1 MVIFTDG
8 FQYHKDRV
16 ADDTLKREAILRS
29 GRFRVWILSWKDV
42 QSVFQAQGD
51 YATQTLTPQSMP
63 AGAQM
68 YQPSV
73 ASWHAESLQTDK
85 LSPMELLVKYLE
97 MDEAEDLFTAHAKAY
112 AFSLLEPKKR
122 TDAHAFAAWKNIVD
136 SITDA
141 LNSQT
146 DTFVQNDTVFGTW
159 VPRQNSSH
167 VSIYSGVSAS
177 EMKAKKTNAEV
188 SVFATLL
195 DSEDAR
201 TDKYEVEW
209 NGYWQF
215 FNVMQFLGSFSAVT
229 ANGLAQDIY
238 DAIPVVTASGST
250 TAASGQ
256 AVSSEWE
263 EDLEYID
270 DSAKAMADKLIAI
283 SAPAPSS
290 VGYELEDS
298 MGAGI
303 AEAEMAWEE
312 KKIVYLLPDQEE
324 YRSIF
329 ENQGWAV
336 ITDTTEPAITIF
348 EGRNS

>member
-1 MVIFTDG
+1 
-8 FQYHKDRV
+8 
-16 ADDTLKREAILRS
+16 
-29 GRFRVWILSWKDV
+29 
-42 QSVFQAQGD
+42 
-51 YATQTLTPQSMP
+51 
-63 AGAQM
+63 
-68 YQPSV
+68 
-73 ASWHAESLQTDK
+73 
-85 LSPMELLVKYLE
+85 
-97 MDEAEDLFTAHAKAY
+97 
-112 AFSLLEPKKR
+112 
-122 TDAHAFAAWKNIVD
+122 
-136 SITDA
+136 
-141 LNSQT
+141 
-146 DTFVQNDTVFGTW
+146 
-159 VPRQNSSH
+159 
-167 VSIYSGVSAS
+167 
-177 EMKAKKTNAEV
+177 MKAKKTNAEV
-188 SVFATLL
+188 SVFAALL
-195 DSEDAR
+195 DREDAR

-238 DAIPVVTASGST
+238 DAIPVVTASSST

-256 AVSSEWE
+256 AVSREWAE
-263 EDLEYID
+263 NLEYID
-270 DSAKAMADKLIAI
+270 DSTKAMADKLIAI
-283 SAPAPSS
+283 RAPAPSS